1 MSSTIN
7 TTFCASDANTSSYN
21 TTIFHGGEY
30 VETSESW
37 DDLPDHP
44 GYNPNE
50 QVEKLEVLRLPVGMT
65 PSERNAFRLAER
77 KRLQNITKND

>member
-1 MSSTIN
+1 MNSTIN
-7 TTFCASDANTSSYN
+7 TTFCTSDSNTILCN
-21 TTIFHGGEY
+21 TTFHGGEY
-30 VETSESW
+30 VESSESW

-44 GYNPNE
+44 GYNPKA

-77 KRLQNITKND
+77 KRLQNIAKYN